1 VPCLSSLKSKVG
13 CLLETEQTQ
22 IVTLA
27 RDLDLITS
35 ERVHCLE
42 FTDGAVDRRH
52 VIGPLGL
59 RIGRTPPADVILA
72 DSEVSRAHCLVALK
86 DGEIYVS
93 DLNSTNGTFVD
104 GVKITAVTML
114 PVGSILQVGNRSLK
128 HEWRTRH
135 EIMQSEDFDRELE
148 RASSYVQALL
158 PQPLREGPIRSDWI
172 YQPSARLGGDAFGYG
187 QLTED
192 LFVSYLIDV
201 AGHGAGAAMHSA
213 AVMNQL
219 RQRSLPNTD
228 MTQPA
233 QVLSTLNK
241 LFQMEEH
248 AGLYFTIWYGV
259 YDRRTRR
266 LDYASGGQHPAF
278 LVPNA
283 QSQAIPVGT
292 RNVVIGALPGMGYK
306 QAAID
311 VPPGASLY
319 LFSDGV
325 FEIIATDGTQ
335 WSMDNFVELIL
346 QPPTEGLGESQRLY
360 QAVRRAQPGPLD
372 DDFSLLVL
380 TFD

>member
-1 VPCLSSLKSKVG
+1 LKVDH
-13 CLLETEQTQ
+13 LLETEQTQ

-35 ERVHCLE
+35 ERLHCLE
-42 FTDGAVDRRH
+42 FTDGTVDRRH
-52 VIGPLGL
+52 VVGPLGL

-72 DSEVSRAHCLVALK
+72 DSEISRAHCLVALK
-86 DGEIYVS
+86 DDELYVS

-104 GVKITAVTML
+104 GEKVTGVRLL

-128 HEWRTRH
+128 HEWRSRI
-135 EIMQSEDFDRELE
+135 EIEHSEDFDRELE

-158 PQPLREGPIRSDWI
+158 PPPLREGSIRSDWI
-172 YQPSARLGGDAFGYG
+172 YEPSARLGGDAFGYG
-187 QLTED
+187 QLTEH
-192 LFVSYLIDV
+192 LFISYLIDV

-219 RQRSLPNTD
+219 RQRSLPATD
-228 MTQPA
+228 MTSPA

-259 YDRRTRR
+259 FDTRTRR
-266 LDYASGGQHPAF
+266 LDYASGGHHPAY
-278 LVPNA
+278 LLPA
-283 QSQAIPVGT
+283 DRSQAMPMAT

-306 QAAID
+306 QASAD

-319 LFSDGV
+319 IFSDGV
-325 FEIIATDGTQ
+325 FEIIDGNGAQ
-335 WSMDNFVELIL
+335 WTIDNFLNLML
-346 QPPTEGLGESQRLY
+346 QPPPDGIGESQRLY
-360 QAVRRAQPGPLD
+360 QAVRREHPAPLD

>member
-1 VPCLSSLKSKVG
+1 M
-13 CLLETEQTQ
+13 LETEQTQ

-35 ERVHCLE
+35 ERLHCLE

-52 VIGPLGL
+52 VVGPLGL

-72 DSEVSRAHCLVALK
+72 DSEISRAHCLVALK
-86 DGEIYVS
+86 DDELYVS

-104 GVKITAVTML
+104 GEKVTGVRPL

-128 HEWRTRH
+128 HEWRTRI
-135 EIMQSEDFDRELE
+135 EIEQSEDFDRELE

-158 PQPLREGPIRSDWI
+158 PPPLREGPIRSDWI

-187 QLTED
+187 QLDEH
-192 LFVSYLIDV
+192 LFISYLIDV

-219 RQRSLPNTD
+219 RQRSLPATD
-228 MTQPA
+228 MASPA

-259 YDRRTRR
+259 FDTRTRR
-266 LDYASGGQHPAF
+266 LDYASGGHHPAY
-278 LVPNA
+278 LLTA
-283 QSQAIPVGT
+283 DRRQAMPMAT

-306 QAAID
+306 QATAD

-319 LFSDGV
+319 IFSDGV
-325 FEIIATDGTQ
+325 FEIIDSTGAQ
-335 WSMDNFVELIL
+335 WTIDNFLHLML
-346 QPPTEGLGESQRLY
+346 QDPPEGIGESQRLY
-360 QAVRRAQPGPLD
+360 QAVRREHPAPLD

-380 TFD
+380 SFD

>member
-1 VPCLSSLKSKVG
+1 MKVDL
-13 CLLETEQTQ
+13 LLETEQTQ

-27 RDLDLITS
+27 RDLDLITG
-35 ERVHCLE
+35 ERLHCLE
-42 FTDGAVDRRH
+42 FTDGTVDRRH
-52 VIGPLGL
+52 VVGPLGL

-72 DSEVSRAHCLVALK
+72 DSEISRAHCVVALK
-86 DGEIYVS
+86 DEELYVS

-104 GVKITAVTML
+104 GEKVTGVRLL

-128 HEWRTRH
+128 HEWRSRI
-135 EIMQSEDFDRELE
+135 EIEQSEDFDRELE

-158 PQPLREGPIRSDWI
+158 PPPLREGPIRSDWI

-187 QLTED
+187 QLDEH
-192 LFVSYLIDV
+192 LFISYLIDV

-219 RQRSLPNTD
+219 RQRSLPATD
-228 MTQPA
+228 MASPA

-259 YDRRTRR
+259 FDTRTRR
-266 LDYASGGQHPAF
+266 LDYASGGHHPAY
-278 LVPNA
+278 LVTVDR
-283 QSQAIPVGT
+283 SQAMPMAT

-306 QAAID
+306 QASTE

-319 LFSDGV
+319 IFSDGV
-325 FEIIATDGTQ
+325 FEIIDSNGAQ
-335 WSMDNFVELIL
+335 WTIDNFLNL
-346 QPPTEGLGESQRLY
+346 MLLPPPDGIGESQRLY
-360 QAVRRAQPGPLD
+360 QAVRREHPAPLD

>member
-1 VPCLSSLKSKVG
+1 
-13 CLLETEQTQ
+13 LETEQTQ

-35 ERVHCLE
+35 ERLHCLE
-42 FTDGAVDRRH
+42 FSDGSVDRRH
-52 VIGPLGL
+52 VVGPLGL

-72 DSEVSRAHCLVALK
+72 DSEISRAHCLVALK
-86 DGEIYVS
+86 DGELYVS

-104 GVKITAVTML
+104 GVKVGGVTPL

-128 HEWRTRH
+128 HEWRTRI
-135 EIMQSEDFDRELE
+135 EIEQSEDFDRELE

-158 PQPLREGPIRSDWI
+158 PPPLRDGPIRSDWI

-187 QLTED
+187 QLSD
-192 LFVSYLIDV
+192 HLFVSYLIDV

-219 RQRSLPNTD
+219 RQRSLPDTD
-228 MTQPA
+228 MASPA

-259 YDRRTRR
+259 YDTRTRR
-266 LDYASGGQHPAF
+266 LDYASGGHHPAY
-278 LVPNA
+278 LVP
-283 QSQAIPVGT
+283 QDLGQAAPLST

-306 QAAID
+306 QSSVQ

-325 FEIIATDGTQ
+325 FEIISIDDTQ
-335 WSMDNFVELIL
+335 WTIDHFVNLIL
-346 QPPTEGLGESQRLY
+346 QRPADGSGESQRLY
-360 QAVRRAQPGPLD
+360 QAVRREHPAPFD